1 MESQSLLTS
10 LVDYRSANVTILS
23 TTALAVIVAFAL
35 LNRLLTPRID
45 PREPPVVKP
54 SIPWV
59 GHIIGII
66 RHQAD
71 YSRIIQSVSPLPHFP
86 QSLTHQSQQ

>member
-1 MESQSLLTS
+1 MDSQSLLTS
-10 LVDYRSANVTILS
+10 LVDYRVADVTILS
-23 TTALAVIVAFAL
+23 TTVLAVIVAFAL

-71 YSRIIQSVSPLPHFP
+71 YPRIIQSVSLPLPNLLLNH
-86 QSLTHQSQQ
+86 